1 MAQLFFYLDGT
12 IINSQGRL
20 YNLFCELCPEN
31 KFSYNEYWEIKRTHM
46 LQKDFLKRY
55 FQYSDEKI
63 DIFNKKYL
71 ERIED
76 LDLIKTDFPVVGIEE
91 ILRSLSQKH
100 TLYVVTNRQN
110 KSKTIDEIKSFN
122 WFDIFKQILV
132 TEQKISKAELIVKNI
147 TVTPDDFFISDSGE
161 DIKTA
166 KKLGIHSIAVT
177 WGILNRDVLSKY
189 QPNFIFDKVSDL
201 LKLEEKIC

>member
-1 MAQLFFYLDGT
+1 M
-12 IINSQGRL
+12 
-20 YNLFCELCPEN
+20 
-31 KFSYNEYWEIKRTHM
+31 
-46 LQKDFLKRY
+46 
-55 FQYSDEKI
+55 
-63 DIFNKKYL
+63 
-71 ERIED
+71 
-76 LDLIKTDFPVVGIEE
+76 
-91 ILRSLSQKH
+91 
-100 TLYVVTNRQN
+100 TNRQN